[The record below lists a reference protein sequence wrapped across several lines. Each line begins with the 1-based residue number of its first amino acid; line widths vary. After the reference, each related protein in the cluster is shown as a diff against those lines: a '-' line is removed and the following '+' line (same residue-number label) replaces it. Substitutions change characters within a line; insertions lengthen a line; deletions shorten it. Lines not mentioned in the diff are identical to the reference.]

1 MEQLVEKIIEAP
13 VFRGCRPDMLE
24 DFLAGAPH
32 RVRRREEGAHIVY
45 MGDTCNDL
53 VVLVE
58 GIIYSTMTSQ
68 EGKEVVVETLTGP
81 VVLAPAFVFAS
92 DNRFPVHVMA
102 KTECTVLY
110 ISREAFLELLH
121 RDSRMMMNFIAIIS
135 DRCQRLSRRLSDFA
149 LLSLEER
156 VLEYMRKQRRID
168 NVGWLS
174 RVLGVARPSL
184 SRVLSKLK
192 AEGVIERTLDGIR
205 LRE

>member
-1 MEQLVEKIIEAP
+1 MDQLVEKVMGAP
-13 VFRGCRPDMLE
+13 VFRGCSPDMLE
-24 DFLAGAPH
+24 DFLASAPH
-32 RVRRREEGAHIVY
+32 RVRRREEGAHIAH
-45 MGDTCNDL
+45 MGDACNDL
-53 VVLVE
+53 MVLVE
-58 GIIYSTMTSQ
+58 GVVYSTMTSQ
-68 EGKEVVVETLTGP
+68 EGREVVVETLTGP

-92 DNRFPVHVMA
+92 DNRFPVHVTA

-121 RDSRMMMNFIAIIS
+121 RDSRMMMNFIGIIS

-192 AEGVIERTLDGIR
+192 GEGVIERTLDGIR